1 MGEPIAHV
9 LADLRALPDGERD
22 AVLAM
27 LSETERES
35 IETLLDPASVIAGTD
50 EDGESFSPPIVARIR
65 VAHGIGDAA
74 RSGARMTAATCG
86 ALVALAGRPVSD
98 AERALSCGAGSRQ
111 SLLGAIRNAF
121 VRGRG
126 D

>member
-1 MGEPIAHV
+1 MGEPIAQV

-35 IETLLDPASVIAGTD
+35 IEALLRPASDIAGNE
-50 EDGESFSPPIVARIR
+50 EDGESFSSPIVARIR
-65 VAHGIGDAA
+65 AAHGIGDAA

-86 ALVALAGRPVSD
+86 ALVALAGPAVSD
-98 AERALSCGAGSRQ
+98 AERALSCADGSRR
-111 SLLGAIRNAF
+111 SLLGVIRNAF

-126 D
+126 H